1 MNTIPYN
8 FYLDK
13 KAYIP
18 EVPMDD
24 EELRFT
30 AEKMLV
36 AMAQASGRDVEEL
49 RANATFNTQYG
60 PLRFGG
66 FGGWNAQLP
75 K

>member
-1 MNTIPYN
+1 MNNIPYN

-13 KAYIP
+13 KPYIP
-18 EVPMDD
+18 QVPMNFWELRDTSEKILVKMAEVSGRD
-24 EELRFT
+24 IEELR
-30 AEKMLV
+30 V
-36 AMAQASGRDVEEL
+36 
-49 RANATFNTQYG
+49 NATFNTQYG